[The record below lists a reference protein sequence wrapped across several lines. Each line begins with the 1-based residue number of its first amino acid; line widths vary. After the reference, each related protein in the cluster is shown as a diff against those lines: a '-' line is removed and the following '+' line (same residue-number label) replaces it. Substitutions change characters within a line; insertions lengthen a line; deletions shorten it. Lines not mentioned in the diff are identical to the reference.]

1 MCVGEEVMD
10 QEGLAPL
17 IDFIGRKFD
26 EVDRRFDAIDR
37 RFDATDTKIADTRRH
52 FDVVAEAMQD
62 QVRLVAEGVSN
73 IEQGLQRFKEEVAA
87 EFAEVKSMI
96 RFSYAE
102 LDRRIQFLE
111 RSYASLEERV
121 GRLESRTA

>member
-1 MCVGEEVMD
+1 MD

-17 IDFIGRKFD
+17 RDFIGRKFD

-73 IEQGLQRFKEEVAA
+73 VEQGLQRFKEGVAA